1 MFVIV
6 NLHIKKK
13 QKQNAQDLVT
23 FLELPISR
31 FYTTMEYITV
41 QF

>member
-6 NLHIKKK
+6 NLHIKKN
-13 QKQNAQDLVT
+13 QNAQDLVT

>member
-6 NLHIKKK
+6 NLHIKK
-13 QKQNAQDLVT
+13 NAQDLVT

-31 FYTTMEYITV
+31 FYTTMEYVTV